1 MTGKLARRAVPT
13 DAAELVRLRWIM
25 FGAPGP
31 APDPQWAAECAAT
44 FAQRIT
50 DPLFAAFV
58 VDTESG
64 ALAACAVAT
73 RIPRFP
79 SPGNSAP
86 YAGHL
91 GSVATDP
98 AHRRLGY
105 SRACVTAALDWL
117 AGEGCTVV
125 DLYASADGRRLY
137 ESLGFAVRADVA
149 MIWRAP
155 SAAEEW

>member
-1 MTGKLARRAVPT
+1 MIGKLARRAVPP
-13 DAAELVRLRWIM
+13 DAPELVRLRWIM

-31 APDPQWAAECAAT
+31 APDPHWATECAAS
-44 FAQRIT
+44 FAQRIS

-58 VDTESG
+58 VDTGSG

-73 RIPRFP
+73 CSPRFP

-98 AHRRLGY
+98 AHRRRGY

-125 DLYASADGRRLY
+125 DLHASADGRTLY
-137 ESLGFAVRADVA
+137 ESLGFTARPDVS

-155 SAAEEW
+155 SAAQEW